1 MLTLFSRCGLASCT
15 NQNQIAVVL
24 VLVVLL
30 IILQEELRKWHLSG
44 VTRTE
49 ILVVGVNFSKV

>member
-1 MLTLFSRCGLASCT
+1 MLTLFSRCRLASCT

>member
-15 NQNQIAVVL
+15 NQNQIVVVL